1 MRRCLLVLGLF
12 TSTYFVSAQKP
23 MSIKMKN
30 PVICY
35 AAEIDNPLIIPA
47 PAEYLRWKDKAG
59 ARTKSATIEVNYVG
73 FESVP
78 LAQNAFQAAI
88 EIWESLLS
96 SPVTIRINAEWKPLG
111 ANVLGSAIYAGAY
124 ANFKGAQKLNVF
136 YPVAIAEKITGE
148 ELNDGDADI
157 FASFNSAFD
166 WHFDPINPPP
176 AGKYD
181 LTTVVLHEIGH
192 GLGFAGTFE
201 ATSTQGEVGLQG
213 TGIPIIYDVPIENG
227 TNSNLI
233 ESFDSPSSAL
243 RTQLTSANLFFDS
256 PTSGR
261 PKLYAPII
269 FDGGSSI
276 SHIDENTFNG
286 PPNALMTPQI
296 APMEQIRDPGV
307 ALNMLEDMGWSY
319 VRINHQP
326 VPNTENVA
334 GPFTVTVTIQEDD
347 DGYDINSVKLH
358 HTLDGTNFTTVTM
371 TATGN
376 PDEFSATIPSTNAP
390 QTYGYF
396 ISVKDNSN
404 REFVNPGKIV
414 AINQSQEQDLF
425 VFETGP
431 DTKAPKITHTP
442 KAFLLDS
449 DTQLVVEAR
458 ITDNIGIASA
468 MVEYSINNNPQ
479 TPQPLVLTAPQEDSI
494 YTVTLNLGALTSG
507 DEIKYLI
514 RVIDS
519 SVAGNTAVSPAEDF
533 YSVNVVGLEP
543 TQDSYAN
550 NFDGASDD
558 FFGNG
563 FSITTPAGFSNAA
576 IHTTHPYPEGNG
588 LPGDELEYIY
598 QLKIP
603 IRVKA
608 LEATLK
614 FDEIVLVEPGESGSV
629 FGSENFFDYVVV
641 EGSKDGGITWTTVAD
656 GYDSR
661 DHSPWLTR
669 YNSAITGN
677 NSTAVG
683 DPSLFRSRTFDLQQK
698 FDEGDEVVIR
708 FRLFSDPFA
717 AGWGWCI
724 DNLKIQIDETPP
736 RILHNHV
743 DYLVDGNDALQL
755 PTKVSDASGIKS
767 LKLEYFVNND
777 PIETFDFDVNPP
789 QSEYPFNMT
798 GLSPLAVGDVFNYRF
813 VATDS
818 ANLEGYF
825 PAAGFLKVPI
835 VNFST
840 TPVSTYSNNFN
851 AASTDFVG
859 NFFNIS
865 QPSGFANGAIH
876 SDHNYSLGIGLTLTS
891 DLIYTLTKPI
901 TISTENS
908 IVRFDEVAL
917 VEGHAGGAVFGTPAF
932 KDYVIVEGSKD
943 GGETWN
949 RFIDGYD
956 AVEESAWLS
965 AFNNQVNGTSGLYR
979 PRFFD
984 MTENGN
990 FVPGDDVIIRF
1001 RLFSNETTNGWGW
1014 AIDNLYI
1021 QDPITSTEK
1030 ELESAISVY
1039 PNPAR
1044 ENIIV
1049 EASGLTSPEFT
1060 IQLLNAQGQ
1069 TVYAGSDYSVN
1080 GKMTHLISAS
1090 TLPKGLYFVKIS
1102 NERNTVIRKVVKMD

>member
-1 MRRCLLVLGLF
+1 MRRCLLVLGL
-12 TSTYFVSAQKP
+12 SISAYFVSAQKP
-23 MSIKMKN
+23 MSIKIKN

-47 PAEYLRWKDKAG
+47 PAEYLRWKDKTG
-59 ARTKSATIEVNYVG
+59 ARTKSATIEVNYIG

-78 LAQNAFQAAI
+78 QAQAAFQTAI
-88 EIWESLLS
+88 DIWETILS
-96 SPVTIRINAEWKPLG
+96 SPVPIRIDAQWTSLG

-166 WHFDPINPPP
+166 WHFDPNTTPP

-261 PKLYAPII
+261 PKLYAPVI

-334 GPFTVTVTIQEDD
+334 GPFTVTVTIQDDD
-347 DGYDINSVKLH
+347 DGYVVNSVKLN

-396 ISVKDNSN
+396 LSVKDNSN

-414 AINQSQEQDLF
+414 AINNPQEQVLF
-425 VFETGP
+425 LFETGP

-449 DTQLVVEAR
+449 DTELLVEAR

-468 MVEYSINNNPQ
+468 VVEYSINSVPQ
-479 TPQPLVLTAPQEDSI
+479 TPQSLVLTAPQEDSI
-494 YTVTLNLGALTSG
+494 YTAALTLGVLTNG
-507 DEIKYLI
+507 DQISYRIK
-514 RVIDS
+514 VVDS
-519 SVAGNTAVSPAEDF
+519 SVAGNEAISPSSGF
-533 YSVNVVGLEP
+533 YTVNVVGLEP
-543 TQDSYAN
+543 TQDSYTN
-550 NFDGASDD
+550 NFDVASDD

-641 EGSKDGGITWTTVAD
+641 EGSKDGGITWTTVAN
-656 GYDSR
+656 GYDAR
-661 DHSPWLTR
+661 DNASWLTR

-743 DYLVDGNDALQL
+743 DYLLETDVALL
-755 PTKVSDASGIKS
+755 LTSKVSDASGVKAHA
-767 LKLEYFVNND
+767 LEYFVNSGPVETLVIDVD
-777 PIETFDFDVNPP
+777 PPLN
-789 QSEYPFNMT
+789 EYTINLGVT
-798 GLSPLAVGDVFNYRF
+798 ALALGDVVNYRF

-818 ANLEGYF
+818 ADLVGAF
-825 PAAGFLKVPI
+825 PSTGFLKVPI
-835 VNFST
+835 VNFSA
-840 TPVSTYSNNFN
+840 PPISTYANNFN

-865 QPSGFANGAIH
+865 QPTGFANGAIH
-876 SDHNYSLGIGLTLTS
+876 SDHNYSLGVGLALTS
-891 DLIYTLTKPI
+891 DFTYTLTKPI

-908 IVRFDEVAL
+908 IIRFDEVAL

-949 RFIDGYD
+949 RFLDGYD
-956 AVEESAWLS
+956 AVEQSAWLS

-984 MTENGN
+984 MTENGS
-990 FVPGDDVIIRF
+990 FVPGDDVLIRF

-1039 PNPAR
+1039 PNPAK
-1044 ENIIV
+1044 ETIIV
-1049 EASGLTSPEFT
+1049 EAYGLSSPEFH
-1060 IQLLNAQGQ
+1060 
-1069 TVYAGSDYSVN
+1069 YSTHECPGAN
-1080 GKMTHLISAS
+1080 G
-1090 TLPKGLYFVKIS
+1090 VCW
-1102 NERNTVIRKVVKMD
+1102 